1 MECSR
6 KIYAVCKSDK
16 AHFDLA
22 LAQKK
27 KSERGG
33 EIVVGGNDYSYTVLP
48 SGDYLVMHLSEL
60 VRTSFIAAT
69 ASVDQLKLAG
79 YEALRVR

>member
-33 EIVVGGNDYSYTVLP
+33 EMVVYIGVD
-48 SGDYLVMHLSEL
+48 GD
-60 VRTSFIAAT
+60 
-69 ASVDQLKLAG
+69 G
-79 YEALRVR
+79 